1 MGEADDPEI
10 SVDVDVT
17 MTGTLSVRM
26 KLSEARELG
35 KKLDDR
41 GEVDLDDVHGF
52 DWGEAVNLM
61 DGVVDGVD
69 FDDDPPSEKV

>member
-26 KLSEARELG
+26 KLSEAREMRR
-35 KKLDDR
+35 KLDAD
-41 GEVDLDDVHGF
+41 GAVDLGPVQGIR
-52 DWGEAVNLM
+52 GKVTR
-61 DGVVDGVD
+61 V
-69 FDDDPPSEKV
+69 SESV